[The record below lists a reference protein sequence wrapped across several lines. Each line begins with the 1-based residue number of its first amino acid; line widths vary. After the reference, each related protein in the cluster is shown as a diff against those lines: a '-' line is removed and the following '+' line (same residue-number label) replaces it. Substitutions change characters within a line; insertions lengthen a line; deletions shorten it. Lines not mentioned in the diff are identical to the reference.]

1 MEADVI
7 KKFVLACREATR
19 ILEMLPD
26 LPEGIGPRD
35 LRILDAV
42 AELSEARQR
51 VRVSDVSEHMG
62 VSRPGVTR
70 DIARLQ
76 SGGYLTKEPS
86 SEDRRLVYV
95 ALTEEG
101 AHVQQVY
108 VTQYYEHLAEVLS
121 GMSEEEIVRAS
132 GTIDAVC
139 AMIASDHAEGGV
151 R

>member
-26 LPEGIGPRD
+26 LPEGVGPRD

-76 SGGYLTKEPS
+76 KGGYLTKEPS

-95 ALTEEG
+95 ALTDEG
-101 AHVQQVY
+101 VRVQQVY

-121 GMSEEEIVRAS
+121 GMSEEEIVQAS
-132 GTIDAVC
+132 DTIDAVC